1 MSYMCYYHPNLPVKM
16 VCNRCGRRLCASCTK
31 PYGELALCPSCYHTS
46 VTHQPAP
53 QITPPMGPASYAQGG
68 AHPSGVSYSPKTK
81 TKPHPFQRT
90 ITLLLSIS
98 ASLIFFNAEAL
109 LWWPAIFEPWI
120 SLFPWV
126 VQLGSLNFI
135 IGIVLGLVIDIAI
148 FVYMLGFRLLSA
160 VVILPTAILSLFIG
174 GGFLFGLIIA
184 VLTGIFI
191 IKNEKTMEL
200 QLAIQ

>member
-1 MSYMCYYHPNLPVKM
+1 
-16 VCNRCGRRLCASCTK
+16 
-31 PYGELALCPSCYHTS
+31 
-46 VTHQPAP
+46 
-53 QITPPMGPASYAQGG
+53 MGPTSYTQGTNPG
-68 AHPSGVSYSPKTK
+68 GVSYNLKTK
-81 TKPHPFQRT
+81 SKTKQKTKSHPFQRT

-98 ASLIFFNAEAL
+98 ATLIFFNAEAL
-109 LWWPAIFEPWI
+109 LWWPDFFAPWM

-126 VQLGSLNFI
+126 AQLGSLSFI
-135 IGIVLGLVIDIAI
+135 IGIILGLVIDIAI

-191 IKNEKTMEL
+191 IKYEKTMQL
-200 QLAIQ
+200 QLAMQASRV

>member
-1 MSYMCYYHPNLPVKM
+1 M
-16 VCNRCGRRLCASCTK
+16 VCNRCGRRICASCTK

-46 VTHQPAP
+46 VTHQLAP
-53 QITPPMGPASYAQGG
+53 QITPPMGATSYAQGG
-68 AHPSGVSYSPKTK
+68 AHQSGVSYSPKTK
-81 TKPHPFQRT
+81 PHSPHPFQRT

-98 ASLIFFNAEAL
+98 ATLIFANAEAL
-109 LWWPAIFEPWI
+109 LWWPDFFSPWM

-126 VQLGSLNFI
+126 AQLGSFSFI
-135 IGIVLGLVIDIAI
+135 LGIVLGLVIDVAV

>member
-1 MSYMCYYHPNLPVKM
+1 M

-53 QITPPMGPASYAQGG
+53 QITPPMGPTSYTQGTNPG
-68 AHPSGVSYSPKTK
+68 GVSYNLKTK
-81 TKPHPFQRT
+81 SKTKQKTKSHPFQRT

-98 ASLIFFNAEAL
+98 ATLIFFNAEAL
-109 LWWPAIFEPWI
+109 LWWPDFFAPWM

-126 VQLGSLNFI
+126 AQLGSLSFI
-135 IGIVLGLVIDIAI
+135 IGIILGLVIDIAI

-191 IKNEKTMEL
+191 IKYEKTMQL
-200 QLAIQ
+200 QLAMQASRV